1 VSAAKV
7 PDCSGARSAIETCRF
22 TGWRGLPGDCAPQR
36 LFDLPDDAQWGEQ
49 RLGARFE
56 PTGSRLLDLANYYRP
71 MVHVR
76 DGRVVLFEGMNPVL
90 VDGWDTLAHDL
101 GEPEAAFDWEHGAIP
116 MPAGERVHA
125 ARGITIFLN
134 PDNAFVIHVAL
145 YVPTTVSD
153 YSARLRPH
161 YRRTHQ

>member
-7 PDCSGARSAIETCRF
+7 PDCSGARRAIETCQL
-22 TGWRGLPGDCAPQR
+22 TGWQGLPTHCPPQR

-56 PTGSRLLDLANYYRP
+56 PTRSRVLELANYYRP

-76 DGRVVLFEGMNPVL
+76 DGHVVLFEGMNPTL
-90 VDGWDTLAHDL
+90 ADGWDALARDL
-101 GEPEAAFDWEHGAIP
+101 GAPQSVFDWEHGAIP
-116 MPAGERVHA
+116 MAAGERVHA
-125 ARGITIFLN
+125 GRGITIFLN

-145 YVPTTVSD
+145 YVPTTVAD

-161 YRRTHQ
+161 YRRP